1 MQDFRSEVKEFFAGD
16 EQLAEELEFALKNA
30 EKNREMEEEN
40 CPPAGEARTP
50 TVEVSAAV
58 VLSIVECQH
67 FLDRHSNKIKLK
79 KIIILTLFY
88 YYFMLIL
95 FWNSVVGWNG
105 LQLIIAALKK

>member
-50 TVEVSAAV
+50 TAEVSAAV
-58 VLSIVECQH
+58 VLSIELNFNNFVGLPVFSRQT
-67 FLDRHSNKIKLK
+67 LK
-79 KIIILTLFY
+79 Q
-88 YYFMLIL
+88 
-95 FWNSVVGWNG
+95 N
-105 LQLIIAALKK
+105 